1 MFLLLHNRENKPTR
15 IKLSGVSHLQ
25 EQLGFEGRRIG
36 MCIRSV
42 IYYCFLEKK
51 EGMLM
56 LRAVLT
62 ADD

>member
-1 MFLLLHNRENKPTR
+1 M
-15 IKLSGVSHLQ
+15 SHLQ

-42 IYYCFLEKK
+42 IYYCFSEKK